1 MATVRI
7 RASEDAQLSEQ
18 ALSRLAALK
27 DRPVDTSDIPES
39 SPLELREIA
48 RQIREKR
55 KKRMFTL
62 RLETA
67 AIEWWKSLGEGY
79 TGIMSRLLEEAWRH
93 PDWIKQCLESGRG

>member
-1 MATVRI
+1 MATIRI
-7 RASEDAQLSEQ
+7 ATTENDQLSAES
-18 ALSRLAALK
+18 LSRLALLK

-39 SPLELREIA
+39 SPSELQEIA

-67 AIEWWKSLGEGY
+67 TIEWWRSLGEGY
-79 TGIMSRLLEEAWRH
+79 TGIMSRLLEEACRR
-93 PDWIKQCLESGRG
+93 PDWIKQCLSSKQ